1 MPIGS
6 ESYCIRHSEVEAVGR
21 CRQCG
26 VPFCAE
32 CRVAVPEGD
41 YCGMECRA
49 KHKHFVY
56 RSEHLNRGQ
65 RGGVLRKA
73 LMLALLAAGVAAAA
87 HFLGVNVPVVSDL
100 IRGAQR

>member
-6 ESYCIRHSEVEAVGR
+6 ESYCLRHPEVEAVGR

-32 CRVAVPEGD
+32 CRVDVDEGL

-49 KHKHFVY
+49 KHKQFIN
-56 RSEHLNRGQ
+56 RSEGVDRAR
-65 RGGVLRKA
+65 RGGILQKA
-73 LMLALLAAGVAAAA
+73 IMLAVIAAAISAALHFAGVD
-87 HFLGVNVPVVSDL
+87 VPVVSDL
-100 IRGAQR
+100 IRGD